1 MLRRLLTALFAL
13 ATLSV
18 ITWSLLG
25 LENKARIVDK
35 PTVVKPRYTAKQAE
49 WTHLNKE
56 GVAEFHLTADSVDYY
71 DDRSATLRTVVMD
84 RFRAGQSPWRLT
96 APQGT
101 IPARENRVL
110 LQSPVTAT
118 GTLQSGDVVTIVT
131 PRLWADSAKNAL
143 YTDAPVELTSLNWR
157 ATSTGL
163 RADLAGEK
171 LALLNNSKVIYVA
184 HP

>member
-1 MLRRLLTALFAL
+1 MLRRLITAIVSLGMIAAL
-13 ATLSV
+13 V
-18 ITWSLLG
+18 WSLSG
-25 LENKARIVDK
+25 LENKAQGLDTPAAIE
-35 PTVVKPRYTAKQAE
+35 PRYTAKNAE
-49 WTHLNKE
+49 WIHLNKA
-56 GVAEFHLTADSVDYY
+56 GTAEFRLTAETVEYY
-71 DDRSATLRTVVMD
+71 DDRSAALSNVVMD

-118 GTLQSGDVVTIVT
+118 GTLQSGETVTFNT
-131 PRLWADSAKNAL
+131 THLWADSARNEL
-143 YTDAPVELTSLNWR
+143 YTEAPVEMSSLNWS
-157 ATSTGL
+157 ATGTGL